1 MLTEKQHK
9 LLSFITTKISK
20 NGVSPSF
27 DEMRQALDLRSKSGI
42 HRLISGLEERGF
54 IRKLP
59 HRARAL
65 EVIKL
70 PKNLSLLEQNIG
82 QNISSKMNLLKQEAV
97 TALYKVPLMGRI
109 SAGSPIEA
117 IQDHTQD
124 LMIPTSMMG
133 KGHHYALKV
142 SGDSMIEEGIN
153 NGDTVLIKKQE
164 HADNGDIV
172 VALIENEEVT
182 LKRFQ
187 INNNI
192 IILKPANRNYAD
204 RTFPAEKIQIQG
216 RLVGLLRTY

>member
-1 MLTEKQHK
+1 MLTEKQHL
-9 LLSFITTKISK
+9 LLSFINTKISK

-65 EVIKL
+65 EVVKL